1 MGSVNGDGRPDAAAV
16 DLTKLAPDIAPAEAG
31 PALPPRTV
39 EAVLRAPRHRVDP
52 RARWYWA
59 TNAGLRWLVLI
70 GIQLAIWLLQS
81 HPSDLH
87 AIVLWSTVG
96 VALLHVS
103 VMPQWRYRVHRWEDT
118 DTAIYT
124 QSGWITQERR
134 IAPIAR
140 IQTVDTH
147 RGPIEQLFRLANV
160 TATTASAAGPL
171 KIHGLSRARA
181 NQLVADLT
189 ERTQTASDDAT

>member
-1 MGSVNGDGRPDAAAV
+1 MGSVNAEGGPDAAAV
-16 DLTKLAPDIAPAEAG
+16 EVAAPEPPPG
-31 PALPPRTV
+31 VSSPPRPV
-39 EAVLRAPRHRVDP
+39 EAVLRAPLHHVDP

-59 TNAGLRWLVLI
+59 TNAGLRWAVLI
-70 GIQLAIWLLQS
+70 GVQVAIWLTRN

-87 AIVLWSTVG
+87 AIVLWITVG
-96 VALLHVS
+96 LALLHLA

-147 RGPIEQLFRLANV
+147 RGPIEAIFRLANV

-171 KIHGLSRARA
+171 RIHGLSRARA
-181 NQLVADLT
+181 DRLVADLT
-189 ERTQTASDDAT
+189 ARTQTASDDAT

>member
-1 MGSVNGDGRPDAAAV
+1 MGSVNGDRGPDAAAV
-16 DLTKLAPDIAPAEAG
+16 DVTPPVPELGDAP
-31 PALPPRTV
+31 PPRSV
-39 EAVLRAPRHRVDP
+39 DAVLRAPLHHVDP

-59 TNAGLRWLVLI
+59 TNAAWRWGILI
-70 GIQLAIWLLQS
+70 GVQLAIWLPQS

-87 AIVLWSTVG
+87 ATILWITVG
-96 VALLHVS
+96 VALLHLA

-147 RGPIEQLFRLANV
+147 RGPIEQVFRLANV

-171 KIHGLSRARA
+171 RIHGLSRARA
-181 NQLVADLT
+181 DQLVADLT
-189 ERTQTASDDAT
+189 ARTQVASDDAT

>member
-1 MGSVNGDGRPDAAAV
+1 MGAVNADAGSDGAAIDVTNPGPDSSS
-16 DLTKLAPDIAPAEAG
+16 PP
-31 PALPPRTV
+31 PPRSV
-39 EAVLRAPRHRVDP
+39 EAVLRAPLHHVDP

-59 TNAGLRWLVLI
+59 TNAAWRWAIVL
-70 GIQLAIWLLQS
+70 GIELAIWLPQS

-87 AIVLWSTVG
+87 ATIFWITVG
-96 VALLHVS
+96 VALLHLA

-118 DTAIYT
+118 DSAIYT

-147 RGPIEQLFRLANV
+147 RGPIEQLFGLANV

-171 KIHGLSRARA
+171 RIHGLSRTRA
-181 NQLVADLT
+181 NELVADLT
-189 ERTQTASDDAT
+189 VRTQLASDDAT